1 MGGKCDNKE
10 GDKSSEHPF
19 PQISRYKRER
29 ERESNI
35 MEVRGTCIPPQIS
48 SSSLKIYWLIYPQNN
63 FVVIY
68 KYFSCSE
75 HKTF

>member
-29 ERESNI
+29 ERERVI
-35 MEVRGTCIPPQIS
+35 LWRLGGLAYP
-48 SSSLKIYWLIYPQNN
+48 LKYHQAL
-63 FVVIY
+63 
-68 KYFSCSE
+68 
-75 HKTF
+75 

>member
-29 ERESNI
+29 ERE
-35 MEVRGTCIPPQIS
+35 
-48 SSSLKIYWLIYPQNN
+48 
-63 FVVIY
+63 
-68 KYFSCSE
+68 
-75 HKTF
+75 